1 MTRPS
6 EMGALPR
13 SDTAIGSI
21 GRSVT
26 PRFHSRENAGNFP
39 AVTGLENALVLL
51 LLLAALSVVGRRL
64 PWPLPITFVVGAGL
78 VALWPA
84 FPRVELDPGF
94 FFLCFVPPLLFSDG
108 WLMPLRDFWAAKRPI
123 FTLATG
129 LVILTTLSV
138 GLVAHWLVPGLP
150 LAMAFALGAVVSPTD
165 AVAVAA
171 ITQRLMVPPM
181 LTAVLNGESLM
192 NDATGLVAFK
202 FALGAVVL
210 GTFSVRAAAMEFVI
224 LAAGG
229 LVVGLG
235 VSWLVGKLRDLLQ
248 RVHGADAMLETTI
261 SLMTPFAAYLAATAL
276 GVSNIL
282 SVVAAGLYAGWR
294 DPIRMDA
301 TTRQTTW
308 SVWMVVLFWLNGL
321 AFILLG
327 LQLPSILESIS
338 ASYSPGQLALFTA
351 AVSGTAM
358 LTRLLWMCPGGYV
371 PYLIF
376 RRALRDEP
384 RPPWTWFAV
393 AGWAGMRGTI
403 TLAAALSIPVALAD
417 GSPFPGRDIV
427 IFLSAS
433 VIVVTLLLQGTTLE
447 WLICKLGVR
456 PDDTQVREERAA
468 RIAAVEAGLKQLRA
482 AATTTPEE
490 AAAVGEIIGEY
501 EHRLAEL
508 TADGE
513 TQASSRRRRTSAR
526 QHRLAALAA
535 ERTALDDLWRRN
547 LITDETHRPLQ
558 HLLDYEESLLTGHE
572 NRPTG

>member
-1 MTRPS
+1 V
-6 EMGALPR
+6 A
-13 SDTAIGSI
+13 
-21 GRSVT
+21 
-26 PRFHSRENAGNFP
+26 
-39 AVTGLENALVLL
+39 GLENALVLL

-64 PWPLPITFVVGAGL
+64 PWPMPITFVVCAGV

-129 LVILTTLSV
+129 LVIFTTVAV

-165 AVAVAA
+165 AVAVAS
-171 ITQRLMVPPM
+171 ITQRLKVPPR
-181 LTAVLNGESLM
+181 LTAVINGESLM

-202 FALGAVVL
+202 FALGAVLL

-229 LVVGLG
+229 LVVGLAL
-235 VSWLVGKLRDLLQ
+235 SWLVGKLRDLLQ

-261 SLMTPFAAYLAATAL
+261 SLMTPFAAYLAANAL

-301 TTRQTTW
+301 VTRQTTW
-308 SVWMVVLFWLNGL
+308 SVWMFVLFWLNGL
-321 AFILLG
+321 AFVLLG

-338 ASYSPGQLALFTA
+338 ADYSAGQLVLFTA
-351 AVSGTAM
+351 AVSGTAI

-371 PYLIF
+371 PYLVF

-403 TLAAALSIPVALAD
+403 TLAAALSIPITLAD
-417 GSPFPGRDIV
+417 GSPMPGREIV
-427 IFLSAS
+427 IFLSAG

-447 WLICKLGVR
+447 TLICKLGVR
-456 PDDTQVREERAA
+456 PDDTQVREDRMA
-468 RIAAVEAGLKQLRA
+468 RIAAVEAGLVKLRGTS
-482 AATTTPEE
+482 TTTPEE
-490 AAAVGEIIGEY
+490 AAAIGEIIGEY

-513 TQASSRRRRTSAR
+513 TQASARRRRSSAR
-526 QHRLAALAA
+526 HHRLAALAA
-535 ERTALDDLWRRN
+535 ERAALDELWSEN
-547 LITDETHRPLQ
+547 KITDETHRPLQ
-558 HLLDYEESLLTGHE
+558 HLIDYEESLLTGHE
-572 NRPTG
+572 SRPAG